1 MAGKAQPQDIADEG
15 FSEALFGAAAGFFDT
30 WLPRLLLDAELWAR
44 TQLGDAAYDSAAQNA
59 GTTALRAAWS
69 RLVQAEVYFAVSR
82 MWRRRMVTVEGN
94 AVANLSGLE
103 YLNRREYLAHA
114 DEAMAKAW
122 DALRDAGDHLGVTVA
137 ESYEGSALS
146 VGHVET
152 GRFPAAS
159 DTAVTA

>member
-1 MAGKAQPQDIADEG
+1 MAGKAQPQDIVDEG
-15 FSEALFGAAAGFFDT
+15 FSEALFGAPAGFFDT

-69 RLVQAEVYFAVSR
+69 RLVQAEVYATVARLWERRVVAVES
-82 MWRRRMVTVEGN
+82 N
-94 AVANLSGLE
+94 AVNGLE
-103 YLNRREYLAHA
+103 DPGANRAAYLAHA
-114 DEAMAKAW
+114 ADYRAKAW